1 MNDDAPKA
9 EFNPASVFRG
19 MADRIERNDIAEFA
33 GAFLVVLRDGTQ
45 ISGLLV
51 DPDDNPAMLLSNA
64 MMKIDMELKAMEAA
78 ESRNSQ
84 FGRR

>member
-1 MNDDAPKA
+1 MNDDDTKP
-9 EFNPASVFRG
+9 EFNPADTFRG
-19 MADRIERNDIAEFA
+19 MADRIERNDRAEFA

-51 DPDDNPAMLLSNA
+51 DPNDNPAMLLSNA

-78 ESRNSQ
+78 ESKQNQ